1 MIDVEKI
8 NDVMVIS
15 FSESSKLNVTVTQ
28 KIKTEIIKAI
38 TPNAKVALNLSGI
51 SYIDSTGF
59 GMLLSILR
67 HCKNSNA
74 SLKLCNIS
82 PEVMELVKLLQLQTV
97 FDIRES
103 VDECIKSF

>member
-51 SYIDSTGF
+51 IYIDSTGF
-59 GMLLSILR
+59 WDVALNTPSLQELQCLIKTLQHQSRGHGTGQIAST
-67 HCKNSNA
+67 SNR
-74 SLKLCNIS
+74 
-82 PEVMELVKLLQLQTV
+82 
-97 FDIRES
+97 IRYQG
-103 VDECIKSF
+103 KRRRMH